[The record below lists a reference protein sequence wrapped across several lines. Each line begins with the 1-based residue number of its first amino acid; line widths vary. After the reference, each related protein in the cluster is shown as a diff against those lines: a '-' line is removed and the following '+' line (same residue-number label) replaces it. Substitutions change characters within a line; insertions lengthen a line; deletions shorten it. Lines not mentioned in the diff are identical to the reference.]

1 MYLRIVFIYSIA
13 GRDYMSDNIVKKNTS
28 TDKHIIDVKKIVL
41 SPYVTKLLMA
51 DFLLLILTY
60 GGFYRSIFANSDT
73 LWGVLDPSS
82 TFKARLDC
90 FRWIP
95 ALFECF
101 FNKTGL
107 LPALNFRLSFFLF
120 LCALCFSLLLIQIV
134 FADLFKRIY
143 PLKCK
148 EPLFLVTVIFAVS
161 LSYINVLFTE
171 FFYFT
176 ETFYTFGLAFILMSV
191 GFYMLSIKKYVLA
204 VMAFFFMT
212 MCYQMSC
219 PIITVCIG
227 VYVYLEHRG
236 KFSGELVK
244 DELIKAMPPMIF
256 FVFNYVTGPMV
267 QSILAMVGIESYQ
280 EKSVLAEYSLGE
292 YICVLIPSVK
302 ELFSSSLELTPRIY
316 MPLFVFA
323 ITFVTVFFL
332 CLKRKSFNQLL
343 TFLLV
348 EVILGVLSLAV
359 QIAENPNYFIARTS
373 STFYFALSMQLLIM
387 IFFLASNDKESN
399 CFKRIEKILY
409 MLPVFAVLFNVFFI
423 QCIIQNRI
431 ISETL
436 DSIYAEKIFAKIEGY
451 EEETGIIVNKIAPIN
466 DTDSSPFYDQVNFC
480 RGAINRRCYSDY
492 TWTFLQYC
500 AYETDLAGS
509 LTGRSFERS
518 SMNDDIYKEFFE
530 GKNWTSFDED
540 EQIVIQDD
548 TAYIC
553 VF

>member
-1 MYLRIVFIYSIA
+1 
-13 GRDYMSDNIVKKNTS
+13 
-28 TDKHIIDVKKIVL
+28 
-41 SPYVTKLLMA
+41 
-51 DFLLLILTY
+51 
-60 GGFYRSIFANSDT
+60 
-73 LWGVLDPSS
+73 
-82 TFKARLDC
+82 
-90 FRWIP
+90 
-95 ALFECF
+95 
-101 FNKTGL
+101 
-107 LPALNFRLSFFLF
+107 
-120 LCALCFSLLLIQIV
+120 
-134 FADLFKRIY
+134 
-143 PLKCK
+143 
-148 EPLFLVTVIFAVS
+148 
-161 LSYINVLFTE
+161 
-171 FFYFT
+171 
-176 ETFYTFGLAFILMSV
+176 
-191 GFYMLSIKKYVLA
+191 
-204 VMAFFFMT
+204 
-212 MCYQMSC
+212 
-219 PIITVCIG
+219 
-227 VYVYLEHRG
+227 
-236 KFSGELVK
+236 
-244 DELIKAMPPMIF
+244 
-256 FVFNYVTGPMV
+256 
-267 QSILAMVGIESYQ
+267 
-280 EKSVLAEYSLGE
+280 
-292 YICVLIPSVK
+292 
-302 ELFSSSLELTPRIY
+302 
-316 MPLFVFA
+316 
-323 ITFVTVFFL
+323 VTVFFL